1 MVLDVI
7 SDVIFLAIGWGIGM
21 ALVGVIYERY
31 HTTYNQNMGLIA
43 IIIPTIWILESI
55 LLVK

>member
-7 SDVIFLAIGWGIGM
+7 LLAIGWGIGM
-21 ALVGVIYERY
+21 ALVGVIHERY
-31 HTTYNQNMGLIA
+31 HTTYDQNMGLTA
-43 IIIPTIWILESI
+43 IIIPTIWILERI